1 MRKKQSRVKR
11 FFKRVEGVLSSFKKK
26 YIVWYLLHRVGEQ
39 ELVDR
44 YRGRTNEACGPIG
57 EDSPVWVCW
66 WQGEEAM
73 PDIVKAC
80 LNSIRMY
87 ADRHPVIVITEANH
101 RNYVD
106 LPDYIRTKVEQGKI
120 SLTHLSDILWM
131 ALLAR
136 HGGIWI
142 DSTVLI
148 PSKHFNSF
156 ILPDSK
162 FWTCHHVPIYHNI
175 SRGGWVGFFVAC
187 GRNNLLPSFMNDF
200 FLLYW
205 KTQTRLI
212 VYLLIDYAFAIAR
225 KYVPSI
231 SRMVDEVPVTVMGP
245 LGKCLN
251 DEYVE
256 EEWERFCTDYDF
268 HKLTH
273 KLELHKT
280 TPEGKKTYYGHIME
294 TYGPGMA
301 GE

>member
-120 SLTHLSDILWM
+120 SLTHLSDILRM

-245 LGKCLN
+245 LGKCLK

-268 HKLTH
+268 HKLTY

>member
-1 MRKKQSRVKR
+1 M
-11 FFKRVEGVLSSFKKK
+11 
-26 YIVWYLLHRVGEQ
+26 WYLLHRVGEQ

-44 YRGRTNEACGPIG
+44 YRSRTNEACGPIG

-106 LPDYIRTKVEQGKI
+106 LPDYIRTKVKQGKI
-120 SLTHLSDILWM
+120 SLTHLSDILRM

-156 ILPDSK
+156 ILPDNK

-268 HKLTH
+268 HKLTY

-294 TYGPGMA
+294 TYGA
-301 GE
+301 EV

>member
-175 SRGGWVGFFVAC
+175 SQGGWVGFFVAC
-187 GRNNLLPSFMNDF
+187 GRNNLLPSFMSDF

-294 TYGPGMA
+294 TYGA
-301 GE
+301 EV

>member
-1 MRKKQSRVKR
+1 M
-11 FFKRVEGVLSSFKKK
+11 EGVLSSFKKK

-44 YRGRTNEACGPIG
+44 YQGRTNEACGPIG

-294 TYGPGMA
+294 TYGS
-301 GE
+301 EV

>member
-1 MRKKQSRVKR
+1 M
-11 FFKRVEGVLSSFKKK
+11 
-26 YIVWYLLHRVGEQ
+26 WYLLHRVGEQ

-66 WQGEEAM
+66 WQGEEAT

-120 SLTHLSDILWM
+120 SLTHLSDILRM

-156 ILPDSK
+156 ILPDNK

-268 HKLTH
+268 YKLTY

-294 TYGPGMA
+294 TYGA
-301 GE
+301 EV

>member
-106 LPDYIRTKVEQGKI
+106 LPDYIRTKVEQGKF

-175 SRGGWVGFFVAC
+175 SQGGWVGFFVAC
-187 GRNNLLPSFMNDF
+187 GRNNLLPSFMSDF

-294 TYGPGMA
+294 TYGA
-301 GE
+301 EV